1 MLLFSAPYHIYLRL
15 LDQELA
21 VLGLTDF
28 AQQHLGFVTA
38 VELPRIGARL
48 VRGEEF
54 GTLEARKVVI
64 SLIAPVSG
72 QVVRVNE
79 RIRREPWFINVDP
92 YGDGWL
98 LEIHLEDRSEL
109 SHLVDEQTYQAL
121 ASWEPATY
129 RLQQPTLGLAAL
141 RWLRPVRPQVKAPTS
156 FQ

>member
-1 MLLFSAPYHIYLRL
+1 MLLFSAPYRIYLRL
-15 LDQELA
+15 LNQELGI
-21 VLGLTDF
+21 LGLTDF

-92 YGDGWL
+92 
-98 LEIHLEDRSEL
+98 
-109 SHLVDEQTYQAL
+109 
-121 ASWEPATY
+121 
-129 RLQQPTLGLAAL
+129 
-141 RWLRPVRPQVKAPTS
+141 
-156 FQ
+156 